1 MKIEL
6 PRLDLYPILSN
17 EIKDNSYKLK
27 TNIVGNDFYKTY
39 CVYNDN
45 KIECTVFKNH
55 KRIIEVDVVLD
66 MLETNYINIETKLLN
81 ISNQNEVNYIAKN
94 MIRPL
99 LDELLA

>member
-17 EIKDNSYKLK
+17 EIEDNSYKLK

-66 MLETNYINIETKLLN
+66 MLETNYINIETKSLN
-81 ISNQNEVNYIAKN
+81 ISKQNEVNYIAKN

-99 LDELLA
+99 LNELLA

>member
-1 MKIEL
+1 MKTLEKIDIHKMLAGEIEENVYQL
-6 PRLDLYPILSN
+6 R
-17 EIKDNSYKLK
+17 

-39 CVYNDN
+39 CIYRDN

-66 MLETNYINIETKLLN
+66 MLETNYINIETKLLDV
-81 ISNQNEVNYIAKN
+81 SKQNEVNYIAKN

-99 LDELLA
+99 LNELLA

>member
-17 EIKDNSYKLK
+17 EIEDNSYKLR
-27 TNIVGNDFYKTY
+27 TNIFDNDFYKTY
-39 CVYNDN
+39 CIYNNN

-55 KRIIEVDVVLD
+55 KRIIEVDIVLD
-66 MLETNYINIETKLLN
+66 MLETNYVNIETKSLN
-81 ISNQNEVNYIAKN
+81 INNQNQINYIAKN

-99 LDELLA
+99 LNELLA

>member
-1 MKIEL
+1 MNIKFPGI
-6 PRLDLYPILSN
+6 DLYPILSN
-17 EIKDNSYKLK
+17 KIEDNSYRLR

-39 CVYNDN
+39 CIYDDN

-81 ISNQNEVNYIAKN
+81 ASNQNEVNYIAKN

-99 LDELLA
+99 LNESLA

>member
-1 MKIEL
+1 MKTLEKI
-6 PRLDLYPILSN
+6 DIHKILAGKVEEN
-17 EIKDNSYKLK
+17 AYKLR
-27 TNIVGNDFYKTY
+27 TNILGNDFYKTY
-39 CVYNDN
+39 CIYNDN

-55 KRIIEVDVVLD
+55 KKIIEVDVVLD

-81 ISNQNEVNYIAKN
+81 VSNQNEVNYIAKN

>member
-17 EIKDNSYKLK
+17 KIEDNSYKLK

-55 KRIIEVDVVLD
+55 KRIIEFDVVLD
-66 MLETNYINIETKLLN
+66 MLETNYINIETKSLN
-81 ISNQNEVNYIAKN
+81 VSNQNEVNYIVKN

-99 LDELLA
+99 LNELLA

>member
-17 EIKDNSYKLK
+17 EIEDNSYKLK

-66 MLETNYINIETKLLN
+66 ILETNYINIETKLLN

>member
-1 MKIEL
+1 MKTLERI
-6 PRLDLYPILSN
+6 DIHKILTN
-17 EIKDNSYKLK
+17 EVEENTYKLR

-55 KRIIEVDVVLD
+55 KRIIEVDIVLD
-66 MLETNYINIETKLLN
+66 MLETNYINIETKSLN
-81 ISNQNEVNYIAKN
+81 INNQNQINYIAKN

-99 LDELLA
+99 LNELLA